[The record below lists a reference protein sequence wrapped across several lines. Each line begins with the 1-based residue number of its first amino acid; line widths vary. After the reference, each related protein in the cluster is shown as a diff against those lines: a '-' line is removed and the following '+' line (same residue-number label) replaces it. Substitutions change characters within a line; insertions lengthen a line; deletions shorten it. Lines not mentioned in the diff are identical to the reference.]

1 MKKGI
6 KRLDA
11 QMNTFR
17 HKVTLQD
24 YQMTN
29 SRKSYSRRQ
38 SQYSPIHNQKNY
50 SYHTLGDHVE
60 EQEEFQ
66 SFSKRDLATLLS
78 TAEGNFKDQKK

>member
-1 MKKGI
+1 
-6 KRLDA
+6 
-11 QMNTFR
+11 
-17 HKVTLQD
+17 
-24 YQMTN
+24 MTT

-78 TAEGNFKDQKK
+78 TAEGNFKDQKKQTLKAKENGNKERILLEGYQEQIVD